1 MSAKNVDKHNRYRNI
16 TVGFR
21 VSPQEAVSLN
31 KMVALSGLT
40 KQEYCYRR
48 CMERDVVVQGNP
60 KVYKALKV
68 NMESI
73 LLELKRINENSE
85 LSDELFEII
94 EVITVILDGM
104 KGESNE

>member
-21 VSPQEAVSLN
+21 VSPQEADELN
-31 KMVALSGLT
+31 KVVALSGLT
-40 KQEYCYRR
+40 KQEYCYRK
-48 CMERDVVVQGNP
+48 CMERDIVVQGNP
-60 KVYKALKV
+60 KVYKALKI

-73 LLELKRINENSE
+73 LLELERINSNSE
-85 LSDELFEII
+85 LSDELLEII
-94 EVITVILDGM
+94 EMIAVILDGM

>member
-1 MSAKNVDKHNRYRNI
+1 MSAKNVDKHNCYRNI

-21 VSPQEAVSLN
+21 VSPQEADELN
-31 KMVALSGLT
+31 KVVALSGLT

-48 CMERDVVVQGNP
+48 CMERNIVVQGNP
-60 KVYKALKV
+60 KVYKALKI

-73 LLELKRINENSE
+73 LSELERINSNSE
-85 LSDELFEII
+85 LSDEQLEII
-94 EVITVILDGM
+94 KMIAVILDGM

>member
-16 TVGFR
+16 AVGFR
-21 VSPQEAVSLN
+21 VSPQEADELN
-31 KMVALSGLT
+31 KVVAMSGLT

-48 CMERDVVVQGNP
+48 CMERDIVVQGNP
-60 KVYKALKV
+60 KVYKALKI

-73 LLELKRINENSE
+73 LSELERINNNSE
-85 LSDELFEII
+85 LSDELLELI
-94 EVITVILDGM
+94 EMIAVILDGM

>member
-21 VSPQEAVSLN
+21 VSPQEANELN
-31 KMVALSGLT
+31 KVVALSGLT

-48 CMERDVVVQGNP
+48 CMKQDIVVQGNP
-60 KVYKALKV
+60 KVYKALKI

-73 LLELKRINENSE
+73 LSELERINNNSE
-85 LSDELFEII
+85 LSDELLELI
-94 EVITVILDGM
+94 EMIAVILDGM

>member
-21 VSPQEAVSLN
+21 VSPQEADELN
-31 KMVALSGLT
+31 KVVALSGLT

-60 KVYKALKV
+60 KVYKALKI

-73 LLELKRINENSE
+73 LSELERINSNSE
-85 LSDELFEII
+85 LSDELLEMI
-94 EVITVILDGM
+94 EMIAVILDGM

>member
-1 MSAKNVDKHNRYRNI
+1 MSAKNMDKHNRYRNI

-21 VSPQEAVSLN
+21 VSPQEADELN
-31 KMVALSGLT
+31 KVVALSGLT

-48 CMERDVVVQGNP
+48 CMERDIVVQGNP
-60 KVYKALKV
+60 KVYKALKI

-73 LLELKRINENSE
+73 LSELERINSNSE
-85 LSDELFEII
+85 LSDELIEII
-94 EVITVILDGM
+94 EMIAVILDGM

>member
-1 MSAKNVDKHNRYRNI
+1 MSAKNMDKHNRYRNI

-21 VSPQEAVSLN
+21 VSPQEADELN
-31 KMVALSGLT
+31 KVVALSGLT

-48 CMERDVVVQGNP
+48 CMERDIVVQGNP
-60 KVYKALKV
+60 KVYKALKI

-73 LLELKRINENSE
+73 LSELKRINSNSE
-85 LSDELFEII
+85 LSDELLEII
-94 EVITVILDGM
+94 EMIAVMLDGM

>member
-21 VSPQEAVSLN
+21 VSPQEADELN
-31 KMVALSGLT
+31 KVVALSGLT
-40 KQEYCYRR
+40 KQEYCYRK
-48 CMERDVVVQGNP
+48 CMERDIVVQGNP
-60 KVYKALKV
+60 KVYKALKI

-73 LLELKRINENSE
+73 LSELERINSNSE
-85 LSDELFEII
+85 LSDELLEII
-94 EVITVILDGM
+94 EMIAVILDGM

>member
-21 VSPQEAVSLN
+21 VSPQEADELN
-31 KMVALSGLT
+31 KVVALSGLT

-48 CMERDVVVQGNP
+48 CMERDIVVQGNP
-60 KVYKALKV
+60 KVYKALKI

-73 LLELKRINENSE
+73 LSELERINSNSE
-85 LSDELFEII
+85 LSDQLLEII
-94 EVITVILDGM
+94 EMIALILDGM

>member
-21 VSPQEAVSLN
+21 VSPQEADKLN
-31 KMVALSGLT
+31 KVVALSSLT

-48 CMERDVVVQGNP
+48 CMERDIVVQGNP
-60 KVYKALKV
+60 KVYKALKI

-73 LLELKRINENSE
+73 LSELERINSNSE
-85 LSDELFEII
+85 LSDELLDII
-94 EVITVILDGM
+94 ELIAVILDGM

>member
-21 VSPQEAVSLN
+21 VSPQEADKLN
-31 KMVALSGLT
+31 KVVALSGLT

-48 CMERDVVVQGNP
+48 CMERDIVVQGNP
-60 KVYKALKV
+60 KVYKALKI

-73 LLELKRINENSE
+73 LSELERINSNSE
-85 LSDELFEII
+85 LGDELLDII
-94 EVITVILDGM
+94 ELIAVILDGM

>member
-21 VSPQEAVSLN
+21 VSPQEADELN
-31 KMVALSGLT
+31 KVVALSGLT

-48 CMERDVVVQGNP
+48 CMERDIVVQGNP
-60 KVYKALKV
+60 KVYKALKI

-73 LLELKRINENSE
+73 LSELERINSNNE
-85 LSDELFEII
+85 LSDELLEII
-94 EVITVILDGM
+94 EMIAVILDGM

>member
-21 VSPQEAVSLN
+21 VSPQEAEELN
-31 KMVALSGLT
+31 KVVALSGLT

-48 CMERDVVVQGNP
+48 CMERNIVVQGNP
-60 KVYKALKV
+60 KVYKALKI

-73 LLELKRINENSE
+73 LSELERINSNSE
-85 LSDELFEII
+85 LSDEQLEII
-94 EVITVILDGM
+94 KMIAVILDGM

>member
-21 VSPQEAVSLN
+21 VSPQEADKLN
-31 KMVALSGLT
+31 KVVALSGLT

-48 CMERDVVVQGNP
+48 CMERDIVVQGNP
-60 KVYKALKV
+60 KVYKALKI

-73 LLELKRINENSE
+73 LSELERINSNSE
-85 LSDELFEII
+85 LSDELLDII
-94 EVITVILDGM
+94 ELIAVILDGM

>member
-21 VSPQEAVSLN
+21 VSPQEADELN
-31 KMVALSGLT
+31 KVVALSGLT

-48 CMERDVVVQGNP
+48 CMERDIVVQGNP
-60 KVYKALKV
+60 KVYKALKI

-73 LLELKRINENSE
+73 LSELERINSNSE
-85 LSDELFEII
+85 LSDELLEII
-94 EVITVILDGM
+94 EMIAVILDGM

>member
-21 VSPQEAVSLN
+21 VSPQEADELN
-31 KMVALSGLT
+31 KVVALSGLT

-48 CMERDVVVQGNP
+48 CMERDIVVQGNP
-60 KVYKALKV
+60 KVYKALKI

-73 LLELKRINENSE
+73 LSELERINSNSE
-85 LSDELFEII
+85 LNDELLEMI
-94 EVITVILDGM
+94 EMIAIILDGM

>member
-21 VSPQEAVSLN
+21 VSPQEADELN
-31 KMVALSGLT
+31 KVVALSGLT

-48 CMERDVVVQGNP
+48 CMERDIVVQGNP
-60 KVYKALKV
+60 KVYKALKI

-73 LLELKRINENSE
+73 LSELERINNNSE
-85 LSDELFEII
+85 LSDELLEII
-94 EVITVILDGM
+94 EMIAVILDGM

>member
-1 MSAKNVDKHNRYRNI
+1 MDKHNRYRNI

-21 VSPQEAVSLN
+21 VSPQEADELN
-31 KMVALSGLT
+31 KVVALSGLT

-48 CMERDVVVQGNP
+48 CMERDIVVQGNP
-60 KVYKALKV
+60 KVYKALKI

-73 LLELKRINENSE
+73 LSELERINSNSE
-85 LSDELFEII
+85 LSDELIEII
-94 EVITVILDGM
+94 EMIAVILDGM